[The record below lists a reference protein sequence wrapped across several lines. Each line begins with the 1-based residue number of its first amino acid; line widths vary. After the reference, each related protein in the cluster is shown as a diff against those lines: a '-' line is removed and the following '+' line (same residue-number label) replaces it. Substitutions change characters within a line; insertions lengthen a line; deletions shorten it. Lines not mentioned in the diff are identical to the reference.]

1 MALFLS
7 WAVLWLSLYDPVGA
21 YAMGPY
27 WGAVTQESPI
37 IRAGV
42 RYAAWA
48 QWGPEGRTIKIDWPW
63 FEEHNASGVT
73 ARVEASCVLVHEAI
87 HLRDASSNHEKPL
100 LYQYMCLSRLKA
112 PDWMIDRVYQ
122 QLAAMLPKP
131 GAEED
136 NGD

>member
-1 MALFLS
+1 MAAFLA

-48 QWGPEGRTIKIDWPW
+48 QWGPEGRSIKIDWPW
-63 FEEHNASGVT
+63 FEASADGKDT
-73 ARVEASCVLVHEAI
+73 EKREATCVLVHEAI
-87 HLRDASSNHEKPL
+87 HLRDASGNHEKPL
-100 LYQYMCLSRLKA
+100 LYQIACLWRLKA

-122 QLAAMLPKP
+122 QLAAMLPPP
-131 GAEED
+131 GAEEHD
-136 NGD
+136 E